1 MHLKASLLMTVAASG
16 NEMARLRT
24 IVMMAALAAAGAVR
38 AQNEPPKPP
47 VQTLYLH
54 AGLIDGTGSAV
65 QPDMA
70 VLVEGEKIKAVGPSA
85 ALAAANPQAKKVD
98 VSGRWLVPGLINS
111 HVHLATPPDRK
122 FAEAV
127 LRRDVYGGVTAVRDM
142 ADDLRSVGELQR
154 AALTAEIPSPDIYY
168 AALMAGPEF
177 FSDPRTAQSAV
188 GGVPG
193 HVPWMQAID
202 ASTDLKLAVAMAR
215 GTGATAIKIYAD
227 LEPQLVAAIIAEA
240 HRQGIAVWAHAMVF
254 PATPLQGIEAGADVV
269 SHSCMLAYEASA
281 EKPRAYHNRAVVDET
296 KFAVGNDPAVERDLA
311 EMARR
316 GTILDATNYVYVTI
330 ERMRAEAKP
339 GEHKPWAY
347 CSSDLAERI
356 TGWAHKAGVEV
367 STGTD
372 APSPPQD
379 LYPAVQ
385 DEMELLVDKSGFTP
399 LEAIRS
405 ATLVGAMSMGK
416 QAEMGTIAPGK
427 LANLVFVTADPSG
440 DIRAMRRVALVVK
453 RGKAYPRS
461 GYRPM
466 TPDEYKGQEGD

>member
-1 MHLKASLLMTVAASG
+1 MMG
-16 NEMARLRT
+16 LRM
-24 IVMMAALAAAGAVR
+24 IGLAAALAVAGAAN
-38 AQNEPPKPP
+38 AQDEAPRPPAP
-47 VQTLYLH
+47 VLYLH
-54 AGLIDGTGSAV
+54 AGLIDGTGSGV

-70 VLVEGEKIKAVGPSA
+70 VLVEGERIKAVGPSA
-85 ALAAANPQAKKVD
+85 ALAAANPSARKVD
-98 VSGRWLVPGLINS
+98 VTGRWLVPGLINS

-122 FAEAV
+122 FAEAL
-127 LRRDVYGGVTAVRDM
+127 LRRDIYGGVTAVRDM
-142 ADDLRSVGELQR
+142 ADDLRAVAELQR
-154 AALTAEIPSPDIYY
+154 ASLTGEIPAPDIYY

-177 FSDPRTAQSAV
+177 FSDPRTAQSAI

-193 HVPWMQAID
+193 HVPWMQAITPD
-202 ASTDLKLAVAMAR
+202 TDLKLAVAMAR

-227 LEPQLVAAIIAEA
+227 LEPALVAAIIAEA
-240 HRQGIAVWAHAMVF
+240 HRQGIAVWTHAMVF
-254 PATPLQGIEAGADVV
+254 PTTPREGIEAGADVI

-281 EKPRAYHNRAVVDET
+281 VKPRAYHNRAVVDEA
-296 KFAVGNDPAVERDLA
+296 KFSAGDDPAVEQDLA
-311 EMARR
+311 EMKRR

-339 GEHKPWAY
+339 GEHKPWTY
-347 CSSDLAERI
+347 CSSGLAERI

-372 APSPPQD
+372 SPSPPTD

-385 DEMELLVDKSGFTP
+385 GEMELLVDKSGFTP
-399 LEAIRS
+399 LQAIRS

-427 LANLVFVTADPSG
+427 LADLVFVSADPSR
-440 DIRAMRRVALVVK
+440 DIRALRKVTLVVK

-461 GYRPM
+461 AYRPM
-466 TPDEYKGQEGD
+466 QPDEYKGMED